1 MIKIVEKK
9 EVAEVNGG
17 VTCVNQN
24 GDREVF
30 PMREFCPEGWSKAPG
45 GAGGG
50 STGGGGS
57 SK

>member
-30 PMREFCPEGWSKAPG
+30 PMREFCPEGWSKASG

-50 STGGGGS
+50 SS